1 MGLMEAVGSGPVALD
16 TSIFIYFLERDPRYL
31 SSLRPMFETIAAGR
45 LPAVTSGITL
55 LESLVV
61 PLRAG
66 DLALAERYESLL
78 TRSRGLRMIDLD
90 RDVLRGAAQLRAM
103 RPSLRSP
110 DALQLSA
117 ALRARCSSFVTNDRG
132 LPQLAGVR
140 IVVLDEVIRRS

>member
-31 SSLRPMFETIAAGR
+31 SSLRPMFEAIAAGR

-103 RPSLRSP
+103 RPSLQNGVDDYYHQRMVH
-110 DALQLSA
+110 
-117 ALRARCSSFVTNDRG
+117 RAIATTSM
-132 LPQLAGVR
+132 
-140 IVVLDEVIRRS
+140 VVSGISYLMMLFGGGR